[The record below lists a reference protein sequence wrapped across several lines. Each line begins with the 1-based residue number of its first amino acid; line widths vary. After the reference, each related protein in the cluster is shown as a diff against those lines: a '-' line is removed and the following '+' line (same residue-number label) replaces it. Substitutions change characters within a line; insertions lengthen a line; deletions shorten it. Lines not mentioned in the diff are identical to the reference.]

1 MLRGLRNGM
10 MRKTVTGLLPPSPTL
25 SARKLRVAASGSG
38 TCDPVQTR
46 PLADNISHSPYKA
59 NPAYKGKWYAPMI
72 DNPEYKGE
80 WAPRKIAN
88 PDFFEDLTPVKSL
101 NKIVCLEGLD
111 FVTYIAH
118 SA

>member
-1 MLRGLRNGM
+1 M